1 MSKEIKIRYQGK
13 SFWISP
19 NFIELLS
26 QYICSRFETNGLATY
41 NQNLLNIYDSCDGNR
56 TGEKIGMVG
65 FLFND
70 DIQNSTDKN
79 TFIGVLQ
86 QTKNDIAALGSELSI
101 SALNQFENNKS
112 DDYFKTIWAFPV
124 KTQSL
129 IGTIDIIIDLLNG
142 NLQHDNYII
151 HYQGFPIISGAI
163 IV

>member
-1 MSKEIKIRYQGK
+1 MSKEIKIKYQGK
-13 SFWISP
+13 GFWIYS

-56 TGEKIGMVG
+56 TGEKIGIVG
-65 FLFND
+65 FSIND

-79 TFIGVLQ
+79 TLITVLQ
-86 QTKNDIAALGSELSI
+86 QTKIDIAALGSELSI
-101 SALNQFENNKS
+101 SALNQFESNKS
-112 DDYFKTIWAFPV
+112 DDYFKVKWAFPV

-142 NLQHDNYII
+142 NLQYDNYLIN
-151 HYQGFPIISGAI
+151 YQGFPVIPGSI